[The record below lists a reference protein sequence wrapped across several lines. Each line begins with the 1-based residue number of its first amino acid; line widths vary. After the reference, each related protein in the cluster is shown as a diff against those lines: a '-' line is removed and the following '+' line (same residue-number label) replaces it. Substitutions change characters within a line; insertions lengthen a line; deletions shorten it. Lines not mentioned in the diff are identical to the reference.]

1 MNGDGQDG
9 KVEDNS
15 HTPDHLIAETSR
27 SLLHKSSTWSFLIGV
42 VIALVVGI
50 AIGAGELE
58 PLNSDEAGDTE
69 GIIASLLVILG
80 FLIGSFSALGMG
92 TIKRESIPA
101 FLTATVAL
109 LAVGIGAT
117 QFGKIPIIGDYF
129 SGITGS
135 MLVFFA
141 PVAVI
146 LAMKILID
154 IGHG

>member
-1 MNGDGQDG
+1 MTGDGQD
-9 KVEDNS
+9 VESDTVKS
-15 HTPDHLIAETSR
+15 HDHHVAETGR

-42 VIALVVGI
+42 VIALIVGI
-50 AIGAGELE
+50 VIGAGELE

-69 GIIASLLVILG
+69 GIIATLLVILG
-80 FLIGSFSALGMG
+80 FLIGIFSAMGMG

-129 SGITGS
+129 AGITGS

-146 LAMKILID
+146 LAMKILWD

>member
-1 MNGDGQDG
+1 MLVDDQGED
-9 KVEDNS
+9 KATVER
-15 HTPDHLIAETSR
+15 HDHHITDTGR
-27 SLLHKSSTWSFLIGV
+27 SLLHKWSTWSFLIGV
-42 VIALVVGI
+42 ATALIVGL
-50 AIGAGELE
+50 AIGAGGLE

-69 GIIASLLVILG
+69 GIIATLLVILG
-80 FLIGSFSALGMG
+80 FLIGIFSALGMG
-92 TIKRESIPA
+92 TIKRENIPA

-117 QFGKIPIIGDYF
+117 LFAKIPIIGDYF

>member
-1 MNGDGQDG
+1 MPEEGRSEGNGAPVKG
-9 KVEDNS
+9 KG
-15 HTPDHLIAETSR
+15 R
-27 SLLHKSSTWSFLIGV
+27 SLLARWATLSFLIGV
-42 VIALVVGI
+42 AVAVIVGI

-58 PLNSDEAGDTE
+58 PLNSELAGNTE

-80 FLIGSFSALGMG
+80 FLVGLLSALGLG
-92 TIKRESIPA
+92 TIKKEKIPT
-101 FLTATVAL
+101 FLTATIAL

-117 QFGKIPIIGDYF
+117 QFGQIPLIGDYF

-141 PVAVI
+141 PAAVV

-154 IGHG
+154 IGKER

>member
-1 MNGDGQDG
+1 MVSNRPGSEANVSEKAGLR
-9 KVEDNS
+9 E
-15 HTPDHLIAETSR
+15 PDKSR
-27 SLLHKSSTWSFLIGV
+27 SLLSRWTTWSFLIGV
-42 VIALVVGI
+42 VIAVVVGM
-50 AIGAGELE
+50 AIGTGYIE
-58 PLNSDEAGDTE
+58 PLNSDEAGETE
-69 GIIASLLVILG
+69 GIIASFLVILG
-80 FLIGSFSALGMG
+80 LLIGIFSALGMG
-92 TIKRESIPA
+92 TIKKESIPP

-117 QFGKIPIIGDYF
+117 QFGKIPYIGDYF

-154 IGHG
+154 IGHE

>member
-1 MNGDGQDG
+1 MTGDGQDIQ
-9 KVEDNS
+9 
-15 HTPDHLIAETSR
+15 PDTVDQTMTETGR

-42 VIALVVGI
+42 IIALIVGI

-58 PLNSDEAGDTE
+58 PLNSDEASDTE

-80 FLIGSFSALGMG
+80 FLIGIFSALGMG
-92 TIKRESIPA
+92 TIKKESIPA

-117 QFGKIPIIGDYF
+117 QFGKVPIIGDYF
-129 SGITGS
+129 AGITGS

-146 LAMKILID
+146 LAMKILWD